1 MITENPNDPPVLV
14 YKVTPLDP
22 RRQIGATV
30 FQSLSEALAYSASQ
44 RDMRIEVLDVD
55 AQTIAHAMSGVNV
68 GNLVKVIF
76 PPN

>member
-1 MITENPNDPPVLV
+1 MITENLNDLPVLV

-22 RRQIGATV
+22 RRQIGAAV
-30 FQSLSEALAYSASQ
+30 FPSLSEALAYSASQ

-55 AQTIAHAMSGVNV
+55 AQTIAHAMSGANV